1 MRSFEFVR
9 AMDERGVRIEGS
21 RQYEDAQLPEYQ
33 TVGSAAADFFCAEDT
48 VVPSIW
54 KLLLRNIRTVA
65 GRRHTVSFRKRL
77 RDIRPV
83 LVSTGIRAQMED
95 DEVLIIEN
103 RSSGPVKRGLVL
115 ANGIGVIDR
124 DYYGNP
130 DNDGH
135 IMFAFYNFHFRDV
148 ELKAGERIGQG
159 MFQKVLR
166 PEYGLRVKDGTRGGG
181 FGHTGR

>member
-33 TVGSAAADFFCAEDT
+33 TAGSAAADFFCAEDT

-54 KLLLRNIRTVA
+54 KLLLSNIRTVA

-95 DEVLIIEN
+95 DEVLVIEN

-166 PEYGLRVKDGTRGGG
+166 PEHGLRVKGEARGGG